1 MVAVVTP
8 SAGGGSSASSWLGLQ
23 GVMERPRTSALPSSG
38 HPMPATNRQILLA
51 SRPNGAAMLSDFRSV
66 DTVLPPLGLGQVLVR
81 NRFLSIDPYMR
92 GRMNEGKSY
101 AAPQPLDAVMIGQTT
116 GTVVE
121 SRSDAWKVGDLVVA
135 MGGWQQYT
143 VFDGDDGKGL
153 RRIDT
158 TLVPMSVWLGAVG
171 MPGVTA
177 WYGVAKILETK
188 PGHTVVVSAAAGAV
202 GSVVGQLAK
211 LRGARAVGIAGG
223 PEKCRWVTETLGFD
237 ACIDHRAHA
246 DTRSLAAALKAACPD
261 GIDGDFE
268 NVGGRVLDAVL
279 TRMNAFGRVALCG
292 MIAGYDGVPIP
303 MELPQL
309 LLASRLR
316 CEGFIVTEHAE
327 VWPEAL
333 RELAGLVATGT
344 LKYRESIVHGIDA
357 APQAL
362 LDVLNGRN
370 FGKQLVALD

>member
-1 MVAVVTP
+1 
-8 SAGGGSSASSWLGLQ
+8 
-23 GVMERPRTSALPSSG
+23 
-38 HPMPATNRQILLA
+38 MPATNRQILLA

>member
-1 MVAVVTP
+1 MT
-8 SAGGGSSASSWLGLQ
+8 
-23 GVMERPRTSALPSSG
+23 T
-38 HPMPATNRQILLA
+38 TNRQILLA
-51 SRPNGAAMLSDFRSV
+51 SRPNGAAMLSDFRTV
-66 DTVLPPLGLGQVLVR
+66 DTALPPLAEGQVLVR

-101 AAPQPLDAVMIGQTT
+101 AAPQPIDAVMIGQTA
-116 GTVVE
+116 GTVAL
-121 SRSDAWKVGDLVVA
+121 SRSEAWKVGDEVVA
-135 MGGWQQYT
+135 MGGWQQYAI
-143 VFDGDDGKGL
+143 FSGDDRKGL
-153 RRIDT
+153 RKIDT
-158 TLVPMSVWLGAVG
+158 SAVPMSAWLGAVG

-177 WYGVAKILETK
+177 WYGVTKILETK

-202 GSVVGQLAK
+202 GSAVGQLAK

-246 DTRSLAAALKAACPD
+246 DTRSLSAALKAACPD

-268 NVGGRVLDAVL
+268 NVGGKVLDAVL
-279 TRMNAFGRVALCG
+279 MRMNAFGRVALCG
-292 MIAGYDGVPIP
+292 TIAGYDGVPIP

-309 LLASRLR
+309 LLSSRLR
-316 CEGFIVTEHAE
+316 VEGFIVTEHPE

-333 RELAGLVATGT
+333 RELATLVATGK
-344 LKYRESIVHGIDA
+344 LKYRESLAHGIDA
-357 APQAL
+357 APTAL

-370 FGKQLVALD
+370 FGKQVVVLE